1 MLCLY
6 GGIFL
11 SGLVQAIKKPDLAR
25 IMGIEMSKG
34 LMKFIVIVA
43 SLLIVF
49 GFAMLSS
56 NLLAMASVLQ

>member
-1 MLCLY
+1 
-6 GGIFL
+6 
-11 SGLVQAIKKPDLAR
+11 LVQAIKKPDLAR

>member
-6 GGIFL
+6 GGVFL
-11 SGLVQAIKKPDLAR
+11 AGLVQAIQRPDLAR
-25 IMGIEMSKG
+25 IMGINMSKG
-34 LMKFIVIVA
+34 LMKFTIVVA

-56 NLLAMASVLQ
+56 NLLAMSSVLQ